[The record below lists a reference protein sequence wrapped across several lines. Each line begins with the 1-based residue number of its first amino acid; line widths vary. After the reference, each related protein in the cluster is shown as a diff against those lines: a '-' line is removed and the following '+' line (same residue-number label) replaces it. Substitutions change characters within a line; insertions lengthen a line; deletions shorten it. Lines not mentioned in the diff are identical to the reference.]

1 MKTFLYFLGMI
12 VFGIIAA
19 FILLAVL
26 AGAQA
31 VPDLLDW
38 LSIYIG
44 EFGSWILVIAI
55 VLFII
60 WLINRDK

>member
-12 VFGIIAA
+12 VFGIIVT